1 MAREYIYTGPGGPPV
16 NFGTDT
22 PVTQQQV
29 GAVMAADNPLSA
41 LASFAASI
49 PDFGIDAL
57 KGIVDLSRAQGQ
69 LFDRIGRQRPPFA
82 QLAGSGLGKGLQS
95 IPEGVVTEAVQNALT
110 FGNRDKLIETMGGD
124 TAFKAAPVLG
134 TGMAIPLLASGAL
147 GTRVMKSFDVAS
159 DVLGATP
166 GATQAFQ
173 AAKTGPQLLA
183 ASGGVGLGSSILP
196 SVHYATDQATGEID
210 KSILGT
216 GMLTGL
222 GAGLGLPGLLAA
234 PALAK
239 GAAKGMKGALDSIV
253 QGVGQAIKQ
262 SDNAKIMK
270 QMSEAAFQRQKMA
283 AMTQKAEAETANFY
297 KPQVEDTG
305 ELTVQ
310 FGADGKAIK
319 ETAGQNRGR
328 GETFKSEAYGDLQE
342 VEYYTTRSGKE
353 QVTTYVVNRETGE
366 RSVLDILPIEKA
378 QKKYGTND
386 KQVIADRLIA
396 GEYHSDHPETGEP
409 IWSLNDSYKRIAPQP
424 QVEKTFSD
432 KVPSYEEQPNI
443 TKMQE
448 EDLTRLAAEEVK
460 HAEEFQATSSKLE
473 KELDTTA
480 AYIEEAKAK
489 PIEVTEKEVVDSF
502 TGPKTKR
509 EIVDNLRAAKKAEME
524 ATQGKAKAAAKAELD
539 TAMSKQMTLKEKQK
553 NLAKLMKE
561 KTPEELQKEFGKPV
575 DKIQRSLEKEILTN
589 EKGIGKIQKKLESI
603 DKKLEKSVPVKR
615 QEVDAEVARINEEK
629 EALRQKIFKEKETEQ
644 QALVQDLE
652 KEAENLFTKYEK
664 EKAGHQKKLEK
675 VQKQKQ
681 EVESF
686 APKPQL
692 PAVIPEAP
700 AAPRPRFISG
710 PQGIKEYDPATGLPV
725 KPKEPI
731 SVDNDG
737 NVVINKVVE
746 TKTSGEKWVE
756 EFGAPMKMETGK
768 HGAHV
773 TPVRN
778 KFLRINKEMGG
789 KFVRHSQDYRLVKTQ
804 QEESLNDL
812 IKVAGKYQND
822 NTVMAL
828 AGEVSSGRASI
839 DLLPADFKAAWTKAQ
854 EHFNWMYDFLK
865 SSGYEMPKKLENYL
879 PFRVRDLEALRAAD
893 GNAAKTI
900 DEYLSSLNK
909 VETKELNDTERQL
922 LIQRLETGR
931 TQTQYTPDKM
941 PAYKS
946 MPEAIRSYIDETSK
960 AYADAKLFGGKMQRG
975 KGELYA
981 DLILGTEGI
990 QPKDAPELLNL
1001 IGRYFGDRDF
1011 TSGPFYKAY
1020 QSTVALWL
1028 LTGHKTS
1035 LAQLSSVVLNLQKFG
1050 LTEALDGTKKA
1061 VIVLTGHEPSFARKL
1076 GASDMPTD
1084 MNDVGIE
1091 SMGQLIDF
1099 VKSQR
1104 LTAAEKSGKVAKSAS
1119 FKLLQFADFFEKE
1132 STYQSAYNWLKN
1144 NHNKGA
1150 FKVFEDRYQG
1160 TFTPE
1165 EFKQM
1170 KIDLKQ
1176 LKAGKKQGL
1185 PDDLVLRAVDSLAG
1199 ERVVA
1204 GSLDKSGGALGGTG
1218 ERVIHA
1224 LQTYVY
1230 KLAADIHD
1238 NTIMLVKES
1247 IKEKNPEKAK
1257 AAFKYLT
1264 GLLMVVG
1271 PGLTYWNAIKAGK
1284 SMEAAG
1290 ELATNPGEILKTV
1303 MKEANPA
1310 GVRAL
1315 DILSTA
1321 GSGDS
1326 GTQVGLSLMNTVAPG
1341 SSTTMKIAGD
1351 TLKTLAQD
1359 PVNVFNPNV
1368 NPSSKYLPPSAINE
1382 AIYNASEAK
1391 VEKDSARE
1399 NNDSNISKLTRIEN
1413 DLKFLDKHPDFART
1427 IDKTTLSTKRTQRA
1441 INEYRDNYQRMKEY
1455 GTLDKADAQ
1464 TH

>member
-262 SDNAKIMK
+262 SDNMK
-270 QMSEAAFQRQKMA
+270 LYKQVKEREMQRMQMA

-297 KPQVEDTG
+297 KPE
-305 ELTVQ
+305 
-310 FGADGKAIK
+310 
-319 ETAGQNRGR
+319 
-328 GETFKSEAYGDLQE
+328 
-342 VEYYTTRSGKE
+342 
-353 QVTTYVVNRETGE
+353 
-366 RSVLDILPIEKA
+366 
-378 QKKYGTND
+378 
-386 KQVIADRLIA
+386 
-396 GEYHSDHPETGEP
+396 
-409 IWSLNDSYKRIAPQP
+409 QP
-424 QVEKTFSD
+424 QQQVVIYREGESPLIKDTPSQPYAQTDGTTDRTFA
-432 KVPSYEEQPNI
+432 KEAGGYEEQPNI

-448 EDLTRLAAEEVK
+448 EDLTRLAAEEAK

-509 EIVDNLRAAKKAEME
+509 EIVDNLRAWKKTEME

-615 QEVDAEVARINEEK
+615 QEVEAEVTRVNEEK

-652 KEAENLFTKYEK
+652 KEAENLFAKYEK

-686 APKPQL
+686 AAKPQL
-692 PAVIPEAP
+692 PAVIPEAA

-710 PQGIKEYDPATGLPV
+710 PQGIKEYDPVTGKPVEVKESVSVTPEGDVVIKGGKQKSVAKMLEGKKLTPEDLNPERSFGKFYKNLQTVRKRLYRISKKLANKFNRSLQTAKFMRHELFKQVKGTGLDKALNKYV
-725 KPKEPI
+725 N
-731 SVDNDG
+731 DND
-737 NVVINKVVE
+737 VMS
-746 TKTSGEKWVE
+746 TLGEV
-756 EFGAPMKMETGK
+756 
-768 HGAHV
+768 
-773 TPVRN
+773 
-778 KFLRINKEMGG
+778 
-789 KFVRHSQDYRLVKTQ
+789 
-804 QEESLNDL
+804 
-812 IKVAGKYQND
+812 VAGRQQK
-822 NTVMAL
+822 TAL
-828 AGEVSSGRASI
+828 PT
-839 DLLPADFKAAWTKAQ
+839 DLLKSLEAMQPEFEKMKT
-854 EHFNWMYDFLK
+854 FLK
-865 SSGYEMPKKLENYL
+865 SVGHE
-879 PFRVRDLEALRAAD
+879 V
-893 GNAAKTI
+893 
-900 DEYLSSLNK
+900 
-909 VETKELNDTERQL
+909 
-922 LIQRLETGR
+922 
-931 TQTQYTPDKM
+931 PD
-941 PAYKS
+941 S
-946 MPEAIRSYIDETSK
+946 
-960 AYADAKLFGGKMQRG
+960 
-975 KGELYA
+975 KGELYFPFDVQ
-981 DLILGTEGI
+981 DLSKLREINEDARSSISTYLKELNQSSAEPVTIDNINQKDIAGLNTRFEKGRVIKKYTPDMMDAYKPMPEALEGLIDRYATVHGDAELFGGNLDQDIFSELIPRLVMESDDLAAKDIPLAVDQLRKVFMERDMSPNTASAMVVKVI
-990 QPKDAPELLNL
+990 QSAVSGVLVTAPTTL
-1001 IGRYFGDRDF
+1001 
-1011 TSGPFYKAY
+1011 
-1020 QSTVALWL
+1020 
-1028 LTGHKTS
+1028 
-1035 LAQLSSVVLNLQKFG
+1035 LAQLTSSITNLRRSGLLSTIEGGFNALKAMTGKGPSYTEFLNPHNTMQNLNDAG
-1050 LTEALDGTKKA
+1050 LESFQTLKNYLMSKR
-1061 VIVLTGHEPSFARKL
+1061 TG
-1076 GASDMPTD
+1076 
-1084 MNDVGIE
+1084 VG
-1091 SMGQLIDF
+1091 
-1099 VKSQR
+1099 
-1104 LTAAEKSGKVAKSAS
+1104 GKVGKTVRKGAFAP
-1119 FKLLQFADFFEKE
+1119 LQFVDRWGEKE
-1132 STYQSAYNWLKN
+1132 STYQTQLAWLKN
-1144 NHNKGA
+1144 NLNKSN
-1150 FKVFEDRYQG
+1150 FKIFEDRYG
-1160 TFTPE
+1160 SIFTPGE
-1165 EFKQM
+1165 M
-1170 KIDLKQ
+1170 
-1176 LKAGKKQGL
+1176 
-1185 PDDLVLRAVDSLAG
+1185 DSLKRRLKLAKKGRHKDVIRDKLINRAIDARAG
-1199 ERVVA
+1199 EQLVTSEWDRSPV
-1204 GSLDKSGGALGGTG
+1204 ALGNEPG
-1218 ERVIHA
+1218 
-1224 LQTYVY
+1224 
-1230 KLAADIHD
+1230 KLFLTFQSFAQKFADEVD
-1238 NTIMLVKES
+1238 MNTRQMIVEG
-1247 IKEKNPEKAK
+1247 IKENNPQKIRSGVA
-1257 AAFKYLT
+1257 
-1264 GLLMVVG
+1264 M
-1271 PGLTYWNAIKAGK
+1271 
-1284 SMEAAG
+1284 AAG
-1290 ELATNPGEILKTV
+1290 FVAVLPAYILANELRLGETKETAWKDAQKPGKILT
-1303 MKEANPA
+1303 EGIRQANPVLA
-1310 GVRAL
+1310 RTMDAIASVQRGGNTGKAMIDYASPGV
-1315 DILSTA
+1315 
-1321 GSGDS
+1321 
-1326 GTQVGLSLMNTVAPG
+1326 GTLA
-1341 SSTTMKIAGD
+1341 KIGGD
-1351 TLKTLAQD
+1351 TLGTAARGE
-1359 PVNVFNPNV
+1359 NPFSFDK
-1368 NPSSKYLPPSAINE
+1368 NPSARYLPPRVIME
-1382 AIYNASEAK
+1382 PLYQASHAGREAK
-1391 VEKDSARE
+1391 GNKITRR
-1399 NNDSNISKLTRIEN
+1399 SKVLEANRVKKRAKYALEHGQLN
-1413 DLKFLDKHPDFART
+1413 AGN
-1427 IDKTTLSTKRTQRA
+1427 IDKLRTDKFKDELAEFKRNRSRL
-1441 INEYRDNYQRMKEY
+1441 ENYQTTDAVEAATARIYKEAYPIVERDVKRRLEAHYAAGKITKKQHDDVLNHLSEYTMKVVKSEFKK
-1455 GTLDKADAQ
+1455 GNL
-1464 TH
+1464 